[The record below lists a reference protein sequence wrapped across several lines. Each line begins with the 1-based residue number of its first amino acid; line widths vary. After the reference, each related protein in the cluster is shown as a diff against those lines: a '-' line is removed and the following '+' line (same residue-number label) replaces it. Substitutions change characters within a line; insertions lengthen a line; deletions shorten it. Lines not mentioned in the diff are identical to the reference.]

1 MELVLARFLTARG
14 MLILQGAGLR
24 LVNHGLVDPNNPDGG
39 TGDTITLTCDPKIG
53 DGDWQVTCTDCDED
67 EEKNTMIIK
76 TPIVGTGDLVVGHHG
91 LLQVKRLLSLHGHF
105 EMSGTKAK
113 IEVDKNVLFDVD
125 RFSST
130 SCPQ

>member
-1 MELVLARFLTARG
+1 V
-14 MLILQGAGLR
+14 
-24 LVNHGLVDPNNPDGG
+24 
-39 TGDTITLTCDPKIG
+39 
-53 DGDWQVTCTDCDED
+53 
-67 EEKNTMIIK
+67 
-76 TPIVGTGDLVVGHHG
+76 VGTGDLVVEHHG